1 MKKID
6 NEAAKLTLYTLLV
19 LVTLFFIYKLVKHNT
34 NKDEKVIYEDIRI
47 DEADRQIDSLDNV
60 IDTIPFTYPDD
71 VRSDYFKNYGSR
83 R

>member
-47 DEADRQIDSLDNV
+47 DEANRQIDSLDNV

>member
-6 NEAAKLTLYTLLV
+6 DEAAKLTLYTLLV
-19 LVTLFFIYKLVKHNT
+19 LVTLFFIYKLVKHNS

>member
-6 NEAAKLTLYTLLV
+6 DEAAKLTIYTLLV
-19 LVTLFFIYKLVKHNT
+19 LVTLFFIYKIIKHNT

>member
-6 NEAAKLTLYTLLV
+6 DEAAKLTLYTLLV

>member
-6 NEAAKLTLYTLLV
+6 DEAAKLTLYTLLV

-60 IDTIPFTYPDD
+60 IDTIPFTYPDN
-71 VRSDYFKNYGSR
+71 VRSEYFENYNSR